1 MAVHD
6 GGLVEQVIALP
17 DRMRERISAIRIELA
32 DPYPHAVLFVVM
44 YGPAGWMG
52 LLPDEPDPAEYA
64 VAVDDTALPSGV
76 SMTGWSR
83 QPDVLRVLA
92 GVPPTTEAVEDQIR
106 RLDASGL
113 LGRLDAARI
122 EPRSAGP
129 DCSCPHWLLVTHA
142 ASQAERDAWLKA
154 RLAVGCDGS
163 GFQ

>member
-1 MAVHD
+1 MTVHG

-17 DRMRERISAIRIELA
+17 DRVRERVSAIRIELA
-32 DPYPHAVLFVVM
+32 GPYPHAVFSVAL

-52 LLPDEPDPAEYA
+52 LLPDEPDPAGYA
-64 VAVDDTALPSGV
+64 IAVDDTALPSGV

-92 GVPPTTEAVEDQIR
+92 GVPPTVEAIEDQIR

-113 LGRLDAARI
+113 LGRLDAVRI
-122 EPRSAGP
+122 QPRSAGP
-129 DCSCPHWLLVTHA
+129 DCSGLHWLVVTHA

-154 RLAVGCDGS
+154 RLAAGAAAS
-163 GFQ
+163 